1 MSKNKL
7 HILSKYEAD
16 RLNRIAFMPDER
28 KNLFVWAGSLNSAA
42 NQKTFGN
49 NTTGSI
55 LSGYNT
61 NSTGI
66 GSNVFNSTPAM
77 QQAMNNVFPTPV
89 LQDYTATPF
98 QRRNIGLKVDNVT
111 KTTFSDNDGKTFS
124 IKEAFGKDALKAAGK
139 TALNAGIGIAGQLV
153 GQGAKAAISGGRSS
167 DIGNGISSLGSTIGG
182 AVGTANPL
190 LGAAITA
197 GSGVLGG
204 LWNGAFGAKWNKENI
219 ADVENNIAQMRAT
232 DLGSVNS
239 NAALLDAW
247 GQVNLGYDF
256 DQNYIGKNGWLN
268 HKATRKYN
276 KLNAMQQ
283 AARAYVQHQLG
294 VAADQAD
301 RTQDDLA
308 QSTFIYSDGG
318 FLDNLDTS
326 DMGSATKYSLAQD
339 YLTIKN
345 NKINTDAKI
354 ASMYAGTPS
363 TFFGGGSDNTFASGG
378 KIHINPKN
386 KGKFNATKKR
396 TGKTTEELT
405 HSKNPLTRKRAIFAQ
420 NAKKWKH
427 PDGGPLWTNSVG
439 VVGPGGFIPKSVS
452 GYSGGAGGGAGA
464 GTIISDIP
472 EYETTAQNDT
482 IWVPVER
489 TFNDAFRDAA
499 RRGLSEFTFNGG
511 TYPVEYGDNPN
522 WETAGNARKEVVDLL
537 PLILEKKKTER
548 KKAEGGNLDLDYNDT
563 LFAFGGD
570 MQTNGGDFSTG
581 LSHINAGLSHEL
593 NPNEG
598 VQVGVDSQGIPN
610 LVEEGEVIWND
621 YVFSARIG
629 MDNDSKEVFHINK
642 KRDITYAD
650 QAKRLERE
658 IKERPN
664 DPISK
669 AAFNAQMEK
678 LQEQQERQKTEMEA
692 QRAQEAFAA
701 LSPEEQTAVMQ
712 QVAQQEQAAQDAAMQ
727 EQAAQEQ
734 AIAEQQAM
742 QGQPTPEE
750 AQMMQQQQMTQEEP
764 QMEQQQVTEPQTV
777 EQPVMACG
785 GHMYDKGGELKK
797 AIYKLI
803 GKNTDSEYRQWL
815 KDNHIEDIKDAE
827 DWENILN
834 NEAVIKA
841 IAKTNPA
848 AAHAIS
854 NHYDFGMYRPD
865 NIEKATIQS
874 INKGNWKKTNG
885 LGWLDSEDLA
895 YRQATE
901 GMSEDDIKKLT
912 TEQLADL
919 MRNTDAYKNTSKW
932 LENSDNAL
940 LYLNTLLNDDETP
953 EVAKQYARKFVT
965 DGKWKDGFNYDY
977 ATVFGSNGKGV
988 RETYPGTYWHSV
1000 LEANRGNIAKNFVV
1014 NDDGTVEEIVGD
1026 VPTDWTND
1034 GSYSW
1039 ATPENDNLYN
1049 YYRRPATTSQE
1060 SETPVVTTAG
1070 DGTPVTTKPG
1080 EPTKKYAYRPNL
1092 VEETNL
1098 GMYGPLVN
1106 LGMMAA
1112 GIGKPD
1118 YTELDK
1124 ALAIANR
1131 PVKLASY
1138 QPIGDYI
1145 KYRPMDI
1152 WAAQNRMDANARAT
1166 DRAIMN
1172 SASPSNQAA
1181 LLANAYTSQLGSGEL
1196 FRQSLEYNDNLKK
1209 QVADFNRG
1217 TNIQNANAFNQLSQ
1231 FNTSQLNADKQRRAY
1246 MAANIAGQK
1255 MDADASW
1262 YNSLYGN
1269 VNSMFT
1275 NIANREREIRDR
1287 NWMAKMAADGLLGN
1301 LGDSYT
1307 GQGLITKYEVSAK
1320 DGGKLRR
1327 KKNKKKGLTI

>member
-1 MSKNKL
+1 MNKNKL
-7 HILSKYEAD
+7 HTLSKYEAD

-28 KNLFVWAGSLNSAA
+28 KNLFVWAGPLNSAT

-49 NTTGSI
+49 NTTGNI
-55 LSGYNT
+55 LSGYNI
-61 NSTGI
+61 NNTGV
-66 GSNVFNSTPAM
+66 GSNVFSSTPAM
-77 QQAMNNVFPTPV
+77 QQAMNNVFPTPI
-89 LQDYTATPF
+89 LQDYTVTPF
-98 QRRNIGLKVDNVT
+98 QRRDIGPKVDNVT
-111 KTTFSDNDGKTFS
+111 KTTFSNSFKIPNITINSSNDGKTFS

-139 TALNAGIGIAGQLV
+139 TALNAGIGIAGNLV

-167 DIGNGISSLGSTIGG
+167 DIGNGISSLGSTVGG
-182 AVGTANPL
+182 AVGMANPL

-276 KLNAMQQ
+276 KLNAMQK

-326 DMGSATKYSLAQD
+326 DMGEATKYSLAQD
-339 YLTIKN
+339 YLTMKN

-354 ASMYAGTPS
+354 ANMYASTPG
-363 TFFGGGSDNTFASGG
+363 TFFA
-378 KIHINPKN
+378 
-386 KGKFNATKKR
+386 
-396 TGKTTEELT
+396 E
-405 HSKNPLTRKRAIFAQ
+405 
-420 NAKKWKH
+420 
-427 PDGGPLWTNSVG
+427 GGPKWTTLVG
-439 VVGPGGFIPKSVS
+439 TVGPGGFIPDNNR
-452 GYSGGAGGGAGA
+452 GTYGGGSGGGAGT
-464 GTIISDIP
+464 GTRISDIP
-472 EYETTAQNDT
+472 EYETTVQKDT
-482 IWVPVER
+482 IYIPVER
-489 TFNDAFRDAA
+489 TFNDAFRDAV
-499 RRGLSEFTFNGG
+499 RNGLDTFDFDGKIY
-511 TYPVEYGDNPN
+511 TTKFSDNPN
-522 WETAGNARKEVVDLL
+522 WKSAGDARREIVDLL
-537 PLILEKKKTER
+537 PYVWEHKKTEI
-548 KKAEGGNLDLDYNDT
+548 KKSEGGPLNVLCGGGKM
-563 LFAFGGD
+563 FAIGGD

-581 LSHINAGLSHEL
+581 LSHIDAGLSHEL

-610 LVEEGEVIWND
+610 LVEEGEVIWDD

-629 MDNDSKEVFHINK
+629 MDDESKEVFHVNK

-669 AAFNAQMEK
+669 TAFNAQMEK
-678 LQEQQERQKTEMEA
+678 LQEQQERQKAEMEA

-750 AQMMQQQQMTQEEP
+750 AQIMQQQQMTQEEP
-764 QMEQQQVTEPQTV
+764 QMEQQQTMEPQAA
-777 EQPVMACG
+777 EQPVMAYG
-785 GHMYDKGGELKK
+785 GHKYDKGGVLELLNTLG
-797 AIYKLI
+797 YK
-803 GKNTDSEYRQWL
+803 TT
-815 KDNHIEDIKDAE
+815 AE
-827 DWENILN
+827 AEEAGWE
-834 NEAVIKA
+834 
-841 IAKTNPA
+841 P
-848 AAHAIS
+848 S
-854 NHYDFGMYRPD
+854 DFGKYTKWSDITSDSKISDDFQWNDKFNDRISSPAM
-865 NIEKATIQS
+865 KAALS
-874 INKGNWKKTNG
+874 
-885 LGWLDSEDLA
+885 LGWRPISPMLRRRWYEGDNGNNVGWTQSYSKD
-895 YRQATE
+895 RINATE
-901 GMSEDDIKKLT
+901 FKDYAK
-912 TEQLADL
+912 
-919 MRNTDAYKNTSKW
+919 RYKNTLGWAIDNGIIKAPKDGETIAMSDIVNAMVQSPDWKATDKW
-932 LENSDNAL
+932 LYDDVANQAAYLGMARGLNPDDDTKFINKWSPYGTFTKGADGNWAFNLKEGLSDAEKSSFTNLFKKARTDNKVGVMYNNFHDPGSTLNRYVLDDSGNLSVITDDDLSNYEQLGDYTWGDEAADINNRALIYRAKVPVNAG
-940 LYLNTLLNDDETP
+940 T
-953 EVAKQYARKFVT
+953 
-965 DGKWKDGFNYDY
+965 
-977 ATVFGSNGKGV
+977 NGD
-988 RETYPGTYWHSV
+988 S
-1000 LEANRGNIAKNFVV
+1000 
-1014 NDDGTVEEIVGD
+1014 
-1026 VPTDWTND
+1026 
-1034 GSYSW
+1034 
-1039 ATPENDNLYN
+1039 
-1049 YYRRPATTSQE
+1049 
-1060 SETPVVTTAG
+1060 TTAET
-1070 DGTPVTTKPG
+1070 DVNGTKVTTKPG
-1080 EPTKKYAYRPNL
+1080 EPVKKYAYRPNL

-1231 FNTSQLNADKQRRAY
+1231 FNASQLNADKQRRAY

-1307 GQGLITKYEVSAK
+1307 GQGLITKYEVAK
-1320 DGGKLRR
+1320 GGKLKR

>member
-7 HILSKYEAD
+7 HTLSKYEAD

-28 KNLFVWAGSLNSAA
+28 KNLFVWAGPLNSAT

-49 NTTGSI
+49 STTGNI

-61 NSTGI
+61 NSTGV
-66 GSNVFNSTPAM
+66 GSNVFSSTPAM
-77 QQAMNNVFPTPV
+77 QQAMNNVFQTPV

-98 QRRNIGLKVDNVT
+98 QRRDIGPKVDNVT
-111 KTTFSDNDGKTFS
+111 KTTFSDNFKIPNITINSSNDSKTFS
-124 IKEAFGKDALKAAGK
+124 VKEAFGKDALKAAGK
-139 TALNAGIGIAGQLV
+139 TALNAGIGIAGNLV

-219 ADVENNIAQMRAT
+219 ADIENNIAQMRAT

-256 DQNYIGKNGWLN
+256 DQDYIGKNGWLN

-308 QSTFIYSDGG
+308 QSTFKYSDGG

-326 DMGSATKYSLAQD
+326 DMGEATKYSLAQD
-339 YLTIKN
+339 YLTMKN

-354 ASMYAGTPS
+354 ANMYAGTPG
-363 TFFGGGSDNTFASGG
+363 TFFAEGDPLNVLCGGG
-378 KIHINPKN
+378 KI
-386 KGKFNATKKR
+386 F
-396 TGKTTEELT
+396 
-405 HSKNPLTRKRAIFAQ
+405 AI
-420 NAKKWKH
+420 
-427 PDGGPLWTNSVG
+427 
-439 VVGPGGFIPKSVS
+439 
-452 GYSGGAGGGAGA
+452 
-464 GTIISDIP
+464 
-472 EYETTAQNDT
+472 
-482 IWVPVER
+482 
-489 TFNDAFRDAA
+489 
-499 RRGLSEFTFNGG
+499 
-511 TYPVEYGDNPN
+511 
-522 WETAGNARKEVVDLL
+522 
-537 PLILEKKKTER
+537 
-548 KKAEGGNLDLDYNDT
+548 
-563 LFAFGGD
+563 GGD

-629 MDNDSKEVFHINK
+629 MDDESKEVFHVNK

-712 QVAQQEQAAQDAAMQ
+712 QVAQQEQAAQDAAIQ

-750 AQMMQQQQMTQEEP
+750 AAMAQQQQMMQAEP
-764 QMEQQQVTEPQTV
+764 QMEQQQATEPQTV
-777 EQPVMACG
+777 EQPIMAYG
-785 GHMYDKGGELKK
+785 GHKYDKGGVLKLLNTLG
-797 AIYKLI
+797 YK
-803 GKNTDSEYRQWL
+803 TT
-815 KDNHIEDIKDAE
+815 AE
-827 DWENILN
+827 AE
-834 NEAVIKA
+834 EAGWK
-841 IAKTNPA
+841 P
-848 AAHAIS
+848 S
-854 NHYDFGMYRPD
+854 DFGKYTKWSDITSDSKISDDFQWNDKFNDRISSPAM
-865 NIEKATIQS
+865 KAALS
-874 INKGNWKKTNG
+874 
-885 LGWLDSEDLA
+885 LGWRPISPILRRRWYEGDNGNNVGWTQSYSKD
-895 YRQATE
+895 RINATE
-901 GMSEDDIKKLT
+901 FKDYAK
-912 TEQLADL
+912 
-919 MRNTDAYKNTSKW
+919 RYKNTLGWAIDNGIIKAPKDGETIAMSDIVNAMVQSPDWKATDKW
-932 LENSDNAL
+932 LYDDVANQAA
-940 LYLNTLLNDDETP
+940 YLGMARGLNPDDDT
-953 EVAKQYARKFVT
+953 KFIN
-965 DGKWKDGFNYDY
+965 KWSPYGTF
-977 ATVFGSNGKGV
+977 TKGV
-988 RETYPGTYWHSV
+988 DGNWAFNLKEGLSDAEKSSFTNLFKKARTDNKVGVMYNNFHDPGSTLNRYV
-1000 LEANRGNIAKNFVV
+1000 LDDSGNLSAITDDDLSNYEQLGDYTWGDEAADTNNRALIYRAKVPV
-1014 NDDGTVEEIVGD
+1014 NAD
-1026 VPTDWTND
+1026 TNAD
-1034 GSYSW
+1034 
-1039 ATPENDNLYN
+1039 
-1049 YYRRPATTSQE
+1049 
-1060 SETPVVTTAG
+1060 TTAAET
-1070 DGTPVTTKPG
+1070 DVNGTKVTTKPG
-1080 EPTKKYAYRPNL
+1080 EPVKKYAYRPNL

-1106 LGMMAA
+1106 LGMMTA

-1172 SASPSNQAA
+1172 STSPSNQAA

-1231 FNTSQLNADKQRRAY
+1231 FNASQLNADKQRRAY

-1320 DGGKLRR
+1320 DGGKLKR

>member
-7 HILSKYEAD
+7 HTLSKYEAD

-28 KNLFVWAGSLNSAA
+28 KNLFVWAGPLNSAT

-49 NTTGSI
+49 NTTGNI

-61 NSTGI
+61 NSTGV

-77 QQAMNNVFPTPV
+77 QQAMNNVFPTPI

-98 QRRNIGLKVDNVT
+98 QRRDIGPKVDNVK
-111 KTTFSDNDGKTFS
+111 KTTFSDSFKIPNITINSSNDGKTFS

-139 TALNAGIGIAGQLV
+139 TALNAGIGIAGNLV

-167 DIGNGISSLGSTIGG
+167 DIGNGISSLGSTVGG
-182 AVGTANPL
+182 AVGMANPL

-276 KLNAMQQ
+276 KLNAMQK

-326 DMGSATKYSLAQD
+326 DMGEATKYSLAQD
-339 YLTIKN
+339 YLTMKN

-354 ASMYAGTPS
+354 ANMYAGTPD
-363 TFFGGGSDNTFASGG
+363 TFFA
-378 KIHINPKN
+378 
-386 KGKFNATKKR
+386 
-396 TGKTTEELT
+396 E
-405 HSKNPLTRKRAIFAQ
+405 
-420 NAKKWKH
+420 
-427 PDGGPLWTNSVG
+427 GGPLNVLC
-439 VVGPGGFIPKSVS
+439 
-452 GYSGGAGGGAGA
+452 GGG
-464 GTIISDIP
+464 
-472 EYETTAQNDT
+472 
-482 IWVPVER
+482 
-489 TFNDAFRDAA
+489 
-499 RRGLSEFTFNGG
+499 
-511 TYPVEYGDNPN
+511 
-522 WETAGNARKEVVDLL
+522 KM
-537 PLILEKKKTER
+537 
-548 KKAEGGNLDLDYNDT
+548 
-563 LFAFGGD
+563 FAIGGD

-581 LSHINAGLSHEL
+581 LSHVNAGLSHEL

-598 VQVGVDSQGIPN
+598 VQVGVDLQGIPN

-629 MDNDSKEVFHINK
+629 MDDESKEVFHVNK

-678 LQEQQERQKTEMEA
+678 LQEQQERQKAEMEA

-712 QVAQQEQAAQDAAMQ
+712 QVAQQEQAAQDAAIQ

-750 AQMMQQQQMTQEEP
+750 AQMMQQEQMMQAEP
-764 QMEQQQVTEPQTV
+764 QIEQQPAIQ
-777 EQPVMACG
+777 ACG
-785 GHMYDKGGELKK
+785 GKINKFDKGGKKNAGSWKKGNSATNWMQYSSIGLKS
-797 AIYKLI
+797 YL
-803 GKNTDSEYRQWL
+803 Q
-815 KDNHIEDIKDAE
+815 
-827 DWENILN
+827 NILN
-834 NEAVIKA
+834 RVNNAKTDEEKNNIRQEAINTVRDIQQAYRKAYQNELSPVSESEAVKTLQTLFQNAGGNEGFTNIA
-841 IAKTNPA
+841 DNINIPAGANTADRVDRGWVDSLWGPRTSIRNWGSTEYDLDYGDIAKLA
-848 AAHAIS
+848 SQA
-854 NHYDFGMYRPD
+854 
-865 NIEKATIQS
+865 
-874 INKGNWKKTNG
+874 G
-885 LGWLDSEDLA
+885 L
-895 YRQATE
+895 
-901 GMSEDDIKKLT
+901 K
-912 TEQLADL
+912 
-919 MRNTDAYKNTSKW
+919 
-932 LENSDNAL
+932 
-940 LYLNTLLNDDETP
+940 
-953 EVAKQYARKFVT
+953 YA
-965 DGKWKDGFNYDY
+965 
-977 ATVFGSNGKGV
+977 
-988 RETYPGTYWHSV
+988 P
-1000 LEANRGNIAKNFVV
+1000 I
-1014 NDDGTVEEIVGD
+1014 
-1026 VPTDWTND
+1026 TDWTYGNTD
-1034 GSYSW
+1034 NPYTLYGLSLPEVDTRIIDPN
-1039 ATPENDNLYN
+1039 TPDT
-1049 YYRRPATTSQE
+1049 PAQE
-1060 SETPVVTTAG
+1060 EKVSIVPEDAVNGKPAVDTE
-1070 DGTPVTTKPG
+1070 VTTKPG
-1080 EPTKKYAYRPNL
+1080 EPVKKYAYRPNL

-1172 SASPSNQAA
+1172 STSPSNQAA

-1231 FNTSQLNADKQRRAY
+1231 FNASQLNADKQRRAY
-1246 MAANIAGQK
+1246 MAANIVGQK

-1320 DGGKLRR
+1320 DGGKLKR

>member
-7 HILSKYEAD
+7 HTLSKYEAD

-28 KNLFVWAGSLNSAA
+28 KNLFVWAGPLNSAT

-49 NTTGSI
+49 STTGNI

-61 NSTGI
+61 NSTGV
-66 GSNVFNSTPAM
+66 GSNVFNFTPAM
-77 QQAMNNVFPTPV
+77 QQAMNNVFQTPV

-98 QRRNIGLKVDNVT
+98 QRRNIGLKADNVT
-111 KTTFSDNDGKTFS
+111 KTTFSDSFKIPNITINSSSDGKTFS
-124 IKEAFGKDALKAAGK
+124 IKEAFGKDALKSAGK
-139 TALNAGIGIAGQLV
+139 TMLNAGIGIAGNLV

-167 DIGNGISSLGSTIGG
+167 DIGNGIASLGSTVGG
-182 AVGTANPL
+182 AVGMANPL

-219 ADVENNIAQMRAT
+219 ADIENNIAQMRAT

-326 DMGSATKYSLAQD
+326 DMGEATKYSLAQD
-339 YLTIKN
+339 YLTMKN

-354 ASMYAGTPS
+354 ANMYAGTPG
-363 TFFGGGSDNTFASGG
+363 TFFTEGNPLNVLCGGGKMFA
-378 KIHINPKN
+378 I
-386 KGKFNATKKR
+386 
-396 TGKTTEELT
+396 
-405 HSKNPLTRKRAIFAQ
+405 
-420 NAKKWKH
+420 
-427 PDGGPLWTNSVG
+427 
-439 VVGPGGFIPKSVS
+439 
-452 GYSGGAGGGAGA
+452 
-464 GTIISDIP
+464 
-472 EYETTAQNDT
+472 
-482 IWVPVER
+482 
-489 TFNDAFRDAA
+489 
-499 RRGLSEFTFNGG
+499 
-511 TYPVEYGDNPN
+511 
-522 WETAGNARKEVVDLL
+522 
-537 PLILEKKKTER
+537 
-548 KKAEGGNLDLDYNDT
+548 
-563 LFAFGGD
+563 GGD

-598 VQVGVDSQGIPN
+598 VQVGTDSQGIPN

-629 MDNDSKEVFHINK
+629 MDDESKEVFHVNK

-712 QVAQQEQAAQDAAMQ
+712 QVAQQEQVAQDAAIQ

-750 AQMMQQQQMTQEEP
+750 AAMVQQQQMMQAEP

-785 GHMYDKGGELKK
+785 GHMYDKGGVLELLKK
-797 AIYKLI
+797 LGYK
-803 GKNTDSEYRQWL
+803 T
-815 KDNHIEDIKDAE
+815 KD
-827 DWENILN
+827 
-834 NEAVIKA
+834 EAIKA
-841 IAKTNPA
+841 GWKA
-848 AAHAIS
+848 S
-854 NHYDFGMYRPD
+854 DFGDSYTSWDDIDDKSLISD
-865 NIEKATIQS
+865 NFKWSDEFNKRITSPQVKAAMSLGWNPTAS
-874 INKGNWKKTNG
+874 LLKGNWYENKDWNKVGWTESANKKNLTA
-885 LGWLDSEDLA
+885 SEFKE
-895 YRQATE
+895 Y
-901 GMSEDDIKKLT
+901 
-912 TEQLADL
+912 AD
-919 MRNTDAYKNTSKW
+919 RYKNTIGYAIKNGLLKAPEGDDTISTENIVKAMVQTPDWKATDDWLYGDIANQAAYIGMARGLNPDNDTDFINKW
-932 LENSDNAL
+932 SRFGTFTKGDDNTWNYTLRDNLSDAEKDAFKSLFKRARSDNKIGVMYNNFHNPESTLNRYVLDDSGNLSAITDDDLSNYEQLGDYTWGDEAADTNNRAL
-940 LYLNTLLNDDETP
+940 IYR
-953 EVAKQYARKFVT
+953 AKV
-965 DGKWKDGFNYDY
+965 
-977 ATVFGSNGKGV
+977 
-988 RETYPGTYWHSV
+988 P
-1000 LEANRGNIAKNFVV
+1000 V
-1014 NDDGTVEEIVGD
+1014 NAD
-1026 VPTDWTND
+1026 TNAD
-1034 GSYSW
+1034 
-1039 ATPENDNLYN
+1039 
-1049 YYRRPATTSQE
+1049 
-1060 SETPVVTTAG
+1060 TTAAET
-1070 DGTPVTTKPG
+1070 DVNGTKVTTKPG
-1080 EPTKKYAYRPNL
+1080 EPVKKYAYRPNL

-1106 LGMMAA
+1106 LGMMTA

-1172 SASPSNQAA
+1172 STSPSNQAA

-1231 FNTSQLNADKQRRAY
+1231 FNASQLNADKQRRAY

-1307 GQGLITKYEVSAK
+1307 GQGLITKYEVAK
-1320 DGGKLRR
+1320 GGKLKR

>member
-7 HILSKYEAD
+7 HTLSKYEAD
-16 RLNRIAFMPDER
+16 RLNRVAFIPDEK
-28 KNLFVWAGSLNSAA
+28 KNLFGWAGPLNSAT

-49 NTTGSI
+49 NTTGNI

-61 NSTGI
+61 NSPGLTGV

-77 QQAMNNVFPTPV
+77 QRAMNNAFPTLV

-98 QRRNIGLKVDNVT
+98 QRRDIGPKVDRAGGTNLYKGLTIKDTTITPTTSSSSKSSFGKTMGNIGMAAASVAPRELFD
-111 KTTFSDNDGKTFS
+111 TFDPVYH
-124 IKEAFGKDALKAAGK
+124 LAGDRES
-139 TALNAGIGIAGQLV
+139 T
-153 GQGAKAAISGGRSS
+153 
-167 DIGNGISSLGSTIGG
+167 IGNGLSETGVGLFKAG
-182 AVGTANPL
+182 AQSGN
-190 LGAAITA
+190 GALMLA
-197 GSGVLGG
+197 GAGAKVLGG

-219 ADVENNIAQMRAT
+219 ADVENNIAQMRAA
-232 DLGSVNS
+232 DLSDVNS

-247 GQVNLGYDF
+247 GRVNLGYDF
-256 DQNYIGKNGWLN
+256 DQDYIGKNGWLN

-276 KLNAMQQ
+276 KLNAMQK

-301 RTQDDLA
+301 STQDDLA

-318 FLDNLDTS
+318 FLDNILNS
-326 DMGSATKYSLAQD
+326 DMGSGTKYLLASND
-339 YLTIKN
+339 LDIKRQN
-345 NKINTDAKI
+345 ADTRAKM
-354 ASMYAGTPS
+354 ASMYAGTPG
-363 TFFGGGSDNTFASGG
+363 TFFA
-378 KIHINPKN
+378 
-386 KGKFNATKKR
+386 
-396 TGKTTEELT
+396 E
-405 HSKNPLTRKRAIFAQ
+405 
-420 NAKKWKH
+420 
-427 PDGGPLWTNSVG
+427 GGPKWTTPVG
-439 VVGPGGFIPKSVS
+439 TVGPGGFIPDNNR
-452 GYSGGAGGGAGA
+452 GTYGGGSGGGAGI
-464 GTIISDIP
+464 GTRISDMP
-472 EYETTAQNDT
+472 EYETTVQKDT
-482 IWVPVER
+482 LYIPVER
-489 TFNDAFRDAA
+489 TFNDAFRDAV
-499 RRGLSEFTFNGG
+499 RNGLDTFDFNGK
-511 TYPVEYGDNPN
+511 TYTTKFSDNPN
-522 WETAGNARKEVVDLL
+522 WKSAGDARREVVDLV
-537 PLILEKKKTER
+537 PYVWEHKKTER
-548 KKAEGGNLDLDYNDT
+548 KKSEGGPLNVLCGGGKM
-563 LFAFGGD
+563 FAIGGD

-581 LSHINAGLSHEL
+581 LSHVNAGLSHEL

-629 MDNDSKEVFHINK
+629 MDDESKEVFHINK

-678 LQEQQERQKTEMEA
+678 LQEQQERQKAEMEA

-712 QVAQQEQAAQDAAMQ
+712 QVDQQEQAAQDAAIQ

-742 QGQPTPEE
+742 QEQPTPEE
-750 AQMMQQQQMTQEEP
+750 AAMMQQQQMLQAEP
-764 QMEQQQVTEPQTV
+764 QMEQQQVIEPQTI

-803 GKNTDSEYRQWL
+803 GKSTDSEYRQWL

-834 NEAVIKA
+834 NEAVVKA

-912 TEQLADL
+912 TEQLANL

-940 LYLNTLLNDDETP
+940 LYLNTLLNDNETP

-1060 SETPVVTTAG
+1060 SETPVVTTTG
-1070 DGTPVTTKPG
+1070 DGTPVTTKSS
-1080 EPTKKYAYRPNL
+1080 ELVKKYAYRPNL

-1098 GMYGPLVN
+1098 GMYGPLFN

-1172 SASPSNQAA
+1172 STSPSNQAA

-1217 TNIQNANAFNQLSQ
+1217 TNIQNANAFNQLSP
-1231 FNTSQLNADKQRRAY
+1231 FNASQINADKQRRAY

-1307 GQGLITKYEVSAK
+1307 GQGLVTKYEVSAK
-1320 DGGKLRR
+1320 DGGKLKR